1 MKNKIKLLLQFS
13 INSRSFAPVFHTMFA
28 ASFSYILSFAGR
40 AVVDTV
46 LLFQIKKPPPPT
58 LKEGKKA
65 KKKEHIQVI
74 SSSFLNFAPNMVGGE
89 EEHFAILE
97 ALEGL
102 FWHFLQHSLHVPA

>member
-46 LLFQIKKPPPPT
+46 LLFQIKNPT
-58 LKEGKKA
+58 TT
-65 KKKEHIQVI
+65 
-74 SSSFLNFAPNMVGGE
+74 NFKRGE
-89 EEHFAILE
+89 KSEEKRAHTSNI
-97 ALEGL
+97 
-102 FWHFLQHSLHVPA
+102 